1 MILRVSTGLD
11 TNFFKDKILKNE
23 PKILKKYPPLNFDN
37 EQTDG
42 GTGLGIES
50 LASRFFQYNLLNWR
64 GTKSLKHAIK
74 ESYQHYFQKKVDHIY
89 VQCWANVMR
98 DGDQIRPHVHAN
110 KNITDRCEMLSGN
123 LFIYCDKS
131 TSTYYD
137 DLEVE
142 NNNGEMILFPSYVP
156 HCTSKYEG
164 DNCRISIAFDIYSEK
179 GFELGINSNVRNHWK
194 KI

>member
-1 MILRVSTGLD
+1 MSMLI
-11 TNFFKDKILKNE
+11 KI
-23 PKILKKYPPLNFDN
+23 
-37 EQTDG
+37 
-42 GTGLGIES
+42 S
-50 LASRFFQYNLLNWR
+50 LIDVKCYLEIF
-64 GTKSLKHAIK
+64 
-74 ESYQHYFQKKVDHIY
+74 
-89 VQCWANVMR
+89 
-98 DGDQIRPHVHAN
+98 
-110 KNITDRCEMLSGN
+110 
-123 LFIYCDKS
+123 FIYCDKS

-164 DNCRISIAFDIYSEK
+164 DDCRISIAFDIYSEK